1 MVLPVPTKEAWKQS
15 NVDKFSTCGT
25 RQMTRTINSVDQGPA
40 WETNSRSA
48 SQEIPRLFTEPEGLI
63 IVLTRERH

>member
-40 WETNSRSA
+40 
-48 SQEIPRLFTEPEGLI
+48 
-63 IVLTRERH
+63 